1 MSTSRATWP
10 RALRLSR
17 AAVLLA
23 VLIFAA
29 APAVLLQPAFLEAQ
43 EQQDQ
48 QEEELSSQDVA
59 LLTAGP
65 AAARGLPF
73 LPPNVIAHFKG
84 HYEYLGS
91 QITLY
96 YTESEIVRF
105 SEWEAVD
112 CTGYRLYR
120 LSGGAGS
127 AESAE
132 SAGAAES
139 AVARPVF
146 FYQADEY
153 ALFIQVRPQYLC
165 TFFPR
170 FMSKFVYFRSV
181 RDIPANRPP
190 FPAVV
195 D

>member
-1 MSTSRATWP
+1 M
-10 RALRLSR
+10 LRL
-17 AAVLLA
+17 AGA

-29 APAVLLQPAFLEAQ
+29 AQTVLLPPAFLAAQ

-59 LLTAGP
+59 LLTDGP
-65 AAARGLPF
+65 SAARGLPF
-73 LPPNVIAHFKG
+73 LPPNVIAHYKG
-84 HYEYLGS
+84 HYEYLGN

-96 YTESEIVRF
+96 YTETEIVRF

-120 LSGGAGS
+120 LSGVAGS
-127 AESAE
+127 AGGTESV
-132 SAGAAES
+132 
-139 AVARPVF
+139 VARPVF
-146 FYQADEY
+146 FYQTDEY
-153 ALFIQVRPQYLC
+153 SLFVQVKQQYLC

-170 FMSKFVYFRSV
+170 FMSKFIYFRSV
-181 RDIPANRPP
+181 QNMPSNRPP